1 VPPLTPLS
9 ASLCRSLSRQLLR
22 LIRLVRIVR
31 IVRVIQR
38 LEYSMHLQEGV
49 RQLAGF
55 LVILI
60 TITHWFSCLFYSL
73 GEFDMME
80 DNTGIKCWANGHGLC
95 GDNVFTN
102 YVAACYWA
110 IMTLTTVGYGDVGA
124 QNNQQR
130 ILGIIAM
137 ICGALIFAYGVSQ
150 VRRRSTATTINTCLN
165 SPAYPAAHPSV
176 VRCAFDTPTRT
187 TCRPNHLGRL

>member
-1 VPPLTPLS
+1 MSPPTPLY
-9 ASLCRSLSRQLLR
+9 ASSSRSHPPFVSRQLLR

-38 LEYSMHLQEGV
+38 LEYSLHLQEGV

-80 DNTGIKCWANGHGLC
+80 DGAGLKCWANGHNLC
-95 GDNVFTN
+95 SDNIFTN

-150 VRRRSTATTINTCLN
+150 VSRCNTTTAIDT
-165 SPAYPAAHPSV
+165 PAAL
-176 VRCAFDTPTRT
+176 PT
-187 TCRPNHLGRL
+187 L